1 MSGDGSTL
9 KPLGQSDRLRLSHFP
24 FSSECI
30 YYLQLSN
37 RIVTCDKETK
47 AVESFTLPQGLR
59 HNPNHAEQVGGLMLK
74 SLGLSDRRLFFNSLM
89 TIAEDKTRRLAI

>member
-1 MSGDGSTL
+1 M
-9 KPLGQSDRLRLSHFP
+9 
-24 FSSECI
+24 
-30 YYLQLSN
+30 
-37 RIVTCDKETK
+37 TCDKETK

-89 TIAEDKTRRLAI
+89 TIAEDNSKASYLILQLAERHATSIYIYVCVFI